1 MHRNLFIFILF
12 LLLASLRAEAQTFW
26 WIGFVDKSG
35 SEYTVEDPS
44 AYLSERALQRRQ
56 KQGIPVDELD
66 LPVSSEYIRQ
76 VLQPGAVCIHSSRWL
91 NGITVRTD
99 SVNFGQRVSEL
110 PFVREVQITK
120 RNPEAT
126 KSMRNKFRTL
136 FDTKD
141 RTDIDTGWYG
151 TSVFQVGML
160 NGQYLHQQNF
170 YGQGVQIAVMDAGF
184 YKADDYQAFDSLW
197 ANSRILGTCDF
208 VHPGSDVFQEHWHG
222 MCVLSVMG
230 ANIPGSLMGTAPG
243 ASYWLIRSEDVSSEF
258 LIEEDNWVA
267 AAEFAD
273 SAGVDII
280 NTSLGYSLFDDSTV
294 NHRYVDLDGR
304 TTRVTR
310 AANIAASRGMLVVA
324 SAGNEGNDAWK
335 YILAPSDG
343 DEVLAVAAVNKEGQ
357 PASFTSF
364 GPASD
369 GDIKPNVAAM
379 GLSTAILHANGLVAA
394 GSGTSYAAP
403 LISGMAACLWQA
415 NPGASASQV
424 KEAIERSAH
433 LSDAPDSL
441 LGYGIPDF
449 EVADQILKLSVLQ
462 EKDSSPGWSVFPNPF
477 RERMVV
483 FQKKDI
489 LPGEIKVDILDLSGR
504 IVWQRILPS
513 KPVMVLNGLSGLPAG
528 VCFLRIGN
536 ANNLTTLKLIKA
548 E

>member
-1 MHRNLFIFILF
+1 MNRMYRNLLIYILF
-12 LLLASLRAEAQTFW
+12 MLLASFRVGAQTSW
-26 WIGFVDKSG
+26 WIGFTDKSG
-35 SEYTVEDPS
+35 SEYTAENPS

-66 LPVSSEYIRQ
+66 LPVRSEYIRQ
-76 VLQPGAVCIHSSRWL
+76 VLQLGAVCIHSSRWL

-99 SVNFGQRVSEL
+99 SVDFGQRVSEL

-120 RNPEAT
+120 RNLEAN
-126 KSMRNKFRTL
+126 KSIGNKF
-136 FDTKD
+136 

-151 TSVFQVGML
+151 ASVFQVGML
-160 NGQYLHQQNF
+160 NGQYLHQQNY
-170 YGQGVQIAVMDAGF
+170 YGQGVQIAVLDAGF
-184 YKADDYQAFDSLW
+184 YRADDYQSFDSLW
-197 ANSRILGTCDF
+197 AQGRILGTSDF

-280 NTSLGYSLFDDSTV
+280 NTSLGYFLFDDSTM
-294 NHRYVDLDGR
+294 NHRYTDMDGR

-310 AANIAASRGMLVVA
+310 AADVAASRGMLVVA
-324 SAGNEGNDAWK
+324 SAGNEGNNAWK

-369 GDIKPNVAAM
+369 GDIKPNVAAL
-379 GLSTAILHANGLVAA
+379 GLGTAIQQTNGLIAT

-403 LISGMAACLWQA
+403 VISGMAACLWQA
-415 NPGASASQV
+415 NPAALASQV

-433 LSDAPDSL
+433 LYSAPDSL

-449 EVADQILKLSVLQ
+449 EAADQILKLAVSE
-462 EKDSSPGWSVFPNPF
+462 EKKSSPEWSVFPNPF

-483 FQKKDI
+483 FQKKEIRSGD
-489 LPGEIKVDILDLSGR
+489 IKVEIMDLSGR

-536 ANNLTTLKLIKA
+536 ANDLITLKLIKA